1 MDTTART
8 TLGFRIL
15 DASRAADRHEWL
27 DLWHAWPA
35 RDVNAHPGYVGLF
48 ARTAD
53 RVLCASAR
61 LPEGGILYP
70 FLLRPL
76 AAEPWAAPE
85 AEEWDMTGPY
95 GYGGPFAWG
104 ADEGDA
110 EAFWTAFDRWAAEQ
124 PVVSSFDRLSPF
136 PEMLLPRFPGEILPR
151 GTNVVRRLDLS
162 EDELRAAYE
171 NKVRRNVRRAGEAGL
186 TVEVDPEGRRRAEFE
201 AVYASTMER
210 RNAADAYRFPPTFFD
225 RLFHDLAGQTLLV
238 HAVKDGRVVSSDL
251 CLLSA
256 QVVYAFLGG
265 TEPEGLRC
273 GANDLVKHAT
283 FRWCLQRGMSAYV
296 LGGSHREGDGLLRYK
311 LSFAPDGERPF
322 RVAVRTFDER
332 RLDRLVG
339 RRRAW
344 FASRGTEAPHETGF
358 FPPYRG

>member
-1 MDTTART
+1 MDTAART
-8 TLGFRIL
+8 SLEFRIL
-15 DASRAADRHEWL
+15 DASRTAERHQWL
-27 DLWHAWPA
+27 DLWHGWPA
-35 RDVNAHPGYVGLF
+35 RDVNAHPGYVSLF
-48 ARTAD
+48 ARPSD

-70 FLLRPL
+70 FILRPL
-76 AAEPWAAPE
+76 AAEPWAAPH

-104 ADEGDA
+104 VDELDAD
-110 EAFWTAFDRWAAEQ
+110 AFWSSLDRWAADHR
-124 PVVSSFDRLSPF
+124 VVCSFDRLSPF
-136 PEMLLPRFPGEILPR
+136 PELLLPRFPGEILPR

-162 EDELRAAYE
+162 EDELRASYE
-171 NKVRRNVRRAGEAGL
+171 NKVRRNVRRATEAGL
-186 TVEVDPEGRRRAEFE
+186 RVEIDPGGARRAEFQ
-201 AVYASTMER
+201 AVYASTMDR
-210 RNAADAYRFPPTFFD
+210 RNASDAYRFPPAFFD
-225 RLFHDLAGQTLLV
+225 RLFHDLEGQTLLV

-311 LSFAPDGERPF
+311 LSFAPHGERPF
-322 RVAVRTFDER
+322 QVAVRTFDGG
-332 RLDRLVG
+332 RLEGLVA

-344 FASRGTEAPHETGF
+344 SAARGLEAAHESGY